1 MSQEND
7 ILQAFGKAKKVT
19 TFNENDVLKKLR
31 LTDISGQDLQ
41 DLPDLQH
48 LKVLREIHESSLQ
61 KKIEKS

>member
-31 LTDISGQDLQ
+31 LTDISDQDLL
-41 DLPDLQH
+41 DLPDLKH
-48 LKVLREIHESSLQ
+48 LNMLREIHKSS
-61 KKIEKS
+61 KKKKTEKS